1 MEQRPQGAKGKTG
14 GGPPEGT
21 VVLDKVR
28 AAIVNLSFAI
38 DAICIGL
45 LAWLSKGDEVT
56 CGAGISQQTCYL
68 PGVDW
73 LGYVIVAATCLTIVS
88 MMMLSPKK

>member
-1 MEQRPQGAKGKTG
+1 MEQRPQGSKGKPS
-14 GGPPEGT
+14 GPPEGT

-28 AAIVNLSFAI
+28 AAIVQLSLII
-38 DAICIGL
+38 DAVCIGL
-45 LAWLSKGDEVT
+45 LAWLSTGDEVT

-68 PGVDW
+68 PGVEW
-73 LGYVIVAATCLTIVS
+73 LGYVMVAATCMTVVS